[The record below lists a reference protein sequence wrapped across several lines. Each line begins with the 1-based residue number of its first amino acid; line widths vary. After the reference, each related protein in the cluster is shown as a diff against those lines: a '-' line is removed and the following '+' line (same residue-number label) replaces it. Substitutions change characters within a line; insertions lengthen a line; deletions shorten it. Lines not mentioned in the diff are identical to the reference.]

1 MERTFKQEL
10 ELAME
15 HKINVL
21 KLTIANEVCSMLEGN
36 WWFESYLESN
46 DQATNELFERICE
59 RVQDV
64 YLKVDNTYSLS
75 NIVEA
80 IIRLHTESKIE
91 IKDINKYMVIEYIQ
105 DNF

>member
-10 ELAME
+10 DLAME

-21 KLTIANEVCSMLEGN
+21 KLTIANEVCSFLEGN

-46 DQATNELFERICE
+46 DQATIELFERICE

-64 YLKVDNTYSLS
+64 YLKVDNSYSLS
-75 NIVEA
+75 DIVDA
-80 IIRLHTESKIE
+80 IIRLLQECKKPLE
-91 IKDINKYMVIEYIQ
+91 EINKYMVIEYIQ